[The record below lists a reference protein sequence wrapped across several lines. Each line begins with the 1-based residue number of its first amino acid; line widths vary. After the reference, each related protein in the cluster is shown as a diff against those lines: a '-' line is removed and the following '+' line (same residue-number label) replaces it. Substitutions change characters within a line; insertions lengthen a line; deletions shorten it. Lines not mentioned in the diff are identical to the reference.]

1 MKVATLV
8 LVSASVAMGAAV
20 EEKQLPGA
28 TDVVEAE
35 HAIETSPELNRII
48 RKGQSITRG
57 RSFIDTMS
65 ERIMSFFGYGDG
77 DDYGD
82 YGGDEYYYPD
92 GPEGHGSSY
101 AFYQP
106 YGNYQP
112 ARDDN
117 FEEEDAYGFGDF
129 MFDAA
134 IVAVPM
140 ALVLVAMP
148 TGLFTIPIV
157 GRSMQNSV
165 VDNLREFEMPV
176 LKAIEKADFLSY
188 TTRDCQERIFCEVSK
203 IGRSKDASVLQKMFY
218 IAANMTPD
226 PYAESYGLKKVFKAS
241 RDAQCEMFKCVP
253 LMTPGGVFSKKAQK
267 VAKLEQAL

>member
-8 LVSASVAMGAAV
+8 LVSASVALGTVV
-20 EEKQLPGA
+20 EESGVQ
-28 TDVVEAE
+28 EASN
-35 HAIETSPELNRII
+35 ALQTSPELNRII

-65 ERIMSFFGYGDG
+65 DRIMSFFGYGG
-77 DDYGD
+77 DDYD
-82 YGGDEYYYPD
+82 YGGGDDYYYPD
-92 GPEGHGSSY
+92 GVGDHGSSY

-106 YGNYQP
+106 YGGNYQP

-117 FEEEDAYGFGDF
+117 FEEEEEYGFGDF

-140 ALVLVAMP
+140 ALVLAAMP

-157 GRSMQNSV
+157 GRSMGNSV

-203 IGRSKDASVLQKMFY
+203 IGRSKDASILQKMFY

-226 PYAESYGLKKVFKAS
+226 HYAQSYGLKKVFKAS
-241 RDAQCEMFKCVP
+241 RDAQCEIFKCVP
-253 LMTPGGVFSKKAQK
+253 LMTPGGIFSKKAQK
-267 VAKLEQAL
+267 VAKLDQDL